1 MESTFYPHSIHP
13 INRLPVLSQRSI
25 QKQGSDPSP
34 TEGGKGTSAGYVR
47 KIHGLNVPSA
57 KVGYA
62 IPAQSLQETVLISMS
77 TQK

>member
-1 MESTFYPHSIHP
+1 MESTSHPHSIHP
-13 INRLPVLSQRSI
+13 TNQLPVLSLMNT
-25 QKQGSDPSP
+25 QKQEPDPSP

>member
-1 MESTFYPHSIHP
+1 MFHAHSIHP
-13 INRLPVLSQRSI
+13 INRLSVLSQRNI
-25 QKQGSDPSP
+25 QKQESGPSP
-34 TEGGKGTSAGYVR
+34 TEGGKEASAGYVI
-47 KIHGLNVPSA
+47 KIQGLNVHPA